1 MSIGKW
7 FSNLSFMK
15 KMMFVYTF
23 FAVLPMTFATTYN
36 YRQTSEI
43 IRKESYLDMQQS
55 LMTAQNSLEA
65 SMKIYGVISDMLYA
79 NQTLN
84 SYLSMDYTNLSYWEM
99 FYYIDTL
106 LNSITIQNPNI
117 FRISFNSTNE
127 TLPKDNYYFYRLED
141 MNADFVSRAD
151 EKGGMSVV
159 GGLQEHDGEWYL
171 GLTRKLNYRSSGE
184 IENFLLLEVR
194 TNEIRELLNQNDV
207 NREMLLIRDDGLI
220 LAASETYEPGKN
232 LSEYIP
238 DWSGNGIADDERVV
252 KEQDRSME
260 YLRQEIG
267 MGVSLVLLFDQESLL
282 KEARAVAG
290 RIMMIFFTCSAVAFA
305 AIFIYGRRIQ
315 NRVEMIVY
323 ASRKLGEGEFDYL
336 LPDMGKDEIGEI
348 AKAHNLLKDRLQLLI
363 RENYDKKLLIKSSE
377 MNLLQEQ
384 INPHFLYNAL
394 AIISSLAMRE
404 GGKRTVESVRFLA
417 DFYRISLSKGRQE
430 IAVAEELEILKNYM
444 KIQMIR
450 FEESLEI
457 SYEVEEQ
464 ALQYKTIKLLLQPL
478 VENAIHHGSREEGV
492 LHIYVKISLQN
503 ERIVYEVKDDGLGIS
518 PEKLVQL
525 RGEMKRRQ
533 EGFGL
538 RNVDIRVKL
547 HYGEE
552 YGVAIESSY
561 GKGTTVRV
569 EIPGGKTSAQQ

>member
-15 KMMFVYTF
+15 KMMFVYTL
-23 FAVLPMTFATTYN
+23 FAVLPMTFATAYN

-43 IRKESYLDMQQS
+43 IRQESYLDMQQS
-55 LMTAQNSLEA
+55 MMVVQSSLEE
-65 SMKIYGVISDMLYA
+65 SMQIYGVISDMLYA
-79 NQTLN
+79 NETLN

-106 LNSITIQNPNI
+106 LNSINIQNPNI
-117 FRISFNSTNE
+117 FRISFYSTNE
-127 TLPKDNYYFYRLED
+127 TLPEDNYYFYRLED
-141 MNADFVSRAD
+141 MNSDFVSRAN

-159 GGLQEHDGEWYL
+159 GGMQEQDGELHL

-194 TNEIRELLNQNDV
+194 TNDIRELLNQKDE
-207 NREMLLIRDDGLI
+207 NREMLLIREDGLI
-220 LAASETYEPGKN
+220 LAASETYEQGKN
-232 LSEYIP
+232 LTEYIP
-238 DWSGNGIADDERVV
+238 DWSGNGTADGERVMTV
-252 KEQDRSME
+252 QDKAME

-267 MGVSLVLLFDQESLL
+267 MGASLVLLFDQESLL

-290 RIMMIFFTCSAVAFA
+290 RMMLIFFICSAVAFA
-305 AIFIYGRRIQ
+305 AIFIYGRRTQ
-315 NRVEMIVY
+315 NRVKMIVY

-348 AKAHNLLKDRLQLLI
+348 ANAYNLLKDRLQFLI

-394 AIISSLAMRE
+394 AVISSMAMRE

-417 DFYRISLSKGRQE
+417 DFYRISLSKGKQE
-430 IAVAEELEILKNYM
+430 ITVAEELEILKNYM

-464 ALQYKTIKLLLQPL
+464 VLQYKTIKLLLQPL

-503 ERIVYEVKDDGLGIS
+503 DRIVYEVRDDGLGIA

-525 RGEMKRRQ
+525 RGELKKHQ

-552 YGVAIESSY
+552 YGVAIDSSY
-561 GKGTTVRV
+561 GKGTTIQVG
-569 EIPGGKTSAQQ
+569 IPGEKPSA